1 METTLRVNTER
12 VCIINDGKD
21 FEEQDSPKVIFIN
34 PEGRREHFEGRDYTF
49 CKSSNVWQVK
59 IDNGKKYS
67 YFKNPKNF
75 DGHVFIHLNEK
86 TMKYSMDEESYKLI
100 QCKLEV
106 EEVEMFLRELNKT
119 LHIDNNITVITK
131 RSKVISFMG
140 WFFFSLLMIS
150 AFGILGAGIYTSQIK
165 SRKIEVEIYNKFAS
179 TYEAPFYLISFF
191 IIVMAVVI
199 YFSCVKNAILKD
211 YHTQKLQFTLYKN
224 KVKAI
229 ENKFNRNYFS
239 KKGCYASISP
249 SLEYVHFSLK
259 SEILKIID
267 LF

>member
-12 VCIINDGKD
+12 VCIINDVKD
-21 FEEQDSPKVIFIN
+21 IEDQDSPKVLFIN
-34 PEGRREHFEGRDYTF
+34 PEGRREYFEGRDYIF

-67 YFKNPKNF
+67 FFKNPKNF
-75 DGHVFIHLNEK
+75 DGHIFINLNEK
-86 TMKYSMDEESYKLI
+86 TMKYSLDEETCKLI
-100 QCKLEV
+100 QAKLEV

-119 LHIDNNITVITK
+119 LHLDNNILVISM

-165 SRKIEVEIYNKFAS
+165 AGKTVVNTYNKFGS
-179 TYEAPFYLISFF
+179 TFEAPFYLISFF

-224 KVKAI
+224 KIKAI

-239 KKGCYASISP
+239 KKGCYVSISP
-249 SLEYVHFSLK
+249 NLEYVHFSLK